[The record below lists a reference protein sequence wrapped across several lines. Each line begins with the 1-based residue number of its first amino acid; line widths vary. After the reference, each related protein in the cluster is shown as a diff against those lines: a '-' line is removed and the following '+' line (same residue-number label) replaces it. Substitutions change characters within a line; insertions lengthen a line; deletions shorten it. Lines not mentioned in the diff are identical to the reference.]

1 MNKSFNNLYVSLLLI
16 CFGGDVQ
23 AASNWKVAYEQ
34 NFEKIEE
41 GRLPDDFF
49 VLDGRFSVQERNAR
63 KCLILPGN
71 PVGEFGFLF
80 GPRFGL
86 ETMELSFSCLGGFKS
101 RRHSAFSGAIGGIRG
116 LHYRINPSSRRGIL
130 SYLDDWK
137 HDDHITWESKEWMRV
152 CIKIVPQPAKQGMLI
167 SLKTHLESESTG
179 PNEGFTTFLKGTLSG
194 KCALW
199 GFSYAEKEMR
209 WDDILILTRL

>member
-1 MNKSFNNLYVSLLLI
+1 MNKTFSNLFVWSLLI
-16 CFGGDVQ
+16 CFYEHAQG
-23 AASNWKVAYEQ
+23 ALPWKVAYEQ
-34 NFEKIEE
+34 NFEKIEV

-49 VLDGRFSVQERNAR
+49 VLDGRFSVQQRNAR

-86 ETMELSFSCLGGFKS
+86 ETMELSYSCLGGVKS

-116 LHYRINPSSRRGIL
+116 LNYRINPSSRKGIL
-130 SYLDDWK
+130 TYFDDWK

-152 CIKIVPQPAKQGMLI
+152 YIKIVPQPVKQGMMI
-167 SLKTHLESESTG
+167 TLKTHLESESAG
-179 PNEGFTTFLKGTLSG
+179 PKEGFTTFLKGTLSG

-199 GFSYAEKEMR
+199 GFSYAEEEMR
-209 WDDILILTRL
+209 WDDILILTR

>member
-1 MNKSFNNLYVSLLLI
+1 VNKTFINLFVWSLLI
-16 CFGGDVQ
+16 CFCGHAQG
-23 AASNWKVAYEQ
+23 ALPWKVAYEQ
-34 NFEKIEE
+34 NFEKIQE

-49 VLDGRFSVQERNAR
+49 VLDGRFSVQQRNAR

-86 ETMELSFSCLGGFKS
+86 ETMELSYSCLGGVKS
-101 RRHSAFSGAIGGIRG
+101 RRHSVFSGAIGGIRG
-116 LHYRINPSSRRGIL
+116 LNYRMNPSSGKGIL
-130 SYLDDWK
+130 TYLNDWK
-137 HDDHITWESKEWMRV
+137 HDDHITWASKEWMRV
-152 CIKIVPQPAKQGMLI
+152 CIKIVPQPVKQGMMI
-167 SLKTHLESESTG
+167 TLKTHLESESAG
-179 PNEGFTTFLKGTLSG
+179 PKEGFTTFLKGTLSG

-209 WDDILILTRL
+209 WDDILILTR

>member
-1 MNKSFNNLYVSLLLI
+1 MNKTFNNLFVCLLLI
-16 CFGGDVQ
+16 CFYEHAQ
-23 AASNWKVAYEQ
+23 AALPWKVAYEQ

-41 GRLPDDFF
+41 GRLPNDFF
-49 VLDGRFSVQERNAR
+49 VLDGRFSVQQRNAR

-116 LHYRINPSSRRGIL
+116 LNYRMNPSTTKGIL

-137 HDDHITWESKEWMRV
+137 HEDHIIWESKEWMRV
-152 CIKIVPQPAKQGMLI
+152 CIKIVPQPVKQGMI
-167 SLKTHLESESTG
+167 ITLKTHIEYTNL
-179 PNEGFTTFLKGTLSG
+179 
-194 KCALW
+194 
-199 GFSYAEKEMR
+199 MV
-209 WDDILILTRL
+209 IL

>member
-1 MNKSFNNLYVSLLLI
+1 MPKVL
-16 CFGGDVQ
+16 Q
-23 AASNWKVAYEQ
+23 PWKVAYEQ

-41 GRLPDDFF
+41 GRLPNDFF
-49 VLDGRFSVQERNAR
+49 VLDGRFSVQQRNAR

-86 ETMELSFSCLGGFKS
+86 ETMELSFSCLGGFRS

-116 LHYRINPSSRRGIL
+116 LHYRINPSSRKGIL

-152 CIKIVPQPAKQGMLI
+152 CIKIAFN
-167 SLKTHLESESTG
+167 SCSS
-179 PNEGFTTFLKGTLSG
+179 
-194 KCALW
+194 
-199 GFSYAEKEMR
+199 
-209 WDDILILTRL
+209 